1 MGPSIKHTKSKAFK
15 EAKKLLR
22 SQGGT
27 FRVSE
32 AVKAGIHPRTF
43 YAMRDQG
50 GIERLGRGVYRLAG
64 KSALGSPDLA
74 IVAMK
79 VPKGVV
85 CLISALS
92 FHEITTEIPH
102 QVHLALPRGSEP
114 PRLDYPPVRVYW
126 FSGPAFEEGIEHHK
140 IDNIPIK
147 VYSLEKTI
155 ADCFKYRNKIGMDVV
170 LEALKFYRQRKKF
183 KTDVLLRYAKVCR
196 VERVMQPYIEALL

>member
-1 MGPSIKHTKSKAFK
+1 MGSTVRHTESKAFK
-15 EAKKLLR
+15 EAKQLLR

-27 FRVSE
+27 IRVSE

-50 GIERLGRGVYRLAG
+50 LIERLGRGVYRLAG
-64 KSALGSPDLA
+64 KSAPGSPDLA

-79 VPKGVV
+79 IPKGVV

-102 QVHLALPRGSEP
+102 QVHIALPRGSEP
-114 PRLDYPPVRVYW
+114 PRLDFPPVKVYW
-126 FSGPAFEEGIEHHK
+126 FSGPAFQEGIEHHK
-140 IDNIPIK
+140 IDGIPIK
-147 VYSLEKTI
+147 VYCPEKTV

-183 KTDVLLRYAKVCR
+183 KTDDLMRYAKVCR
-196 VERVMQPYIEALL
+196 VEKVMQPYIEALL